1 MQWNWFFKFEYIF
14 SFFELFSD
22 DWNNWKITFED
33 RLKHDERFQ
42 FLRPVNGFITGEQA
56 RNFFTQSKLP
66 TPVLAKIWSL
76 ADLTADGQL
85 DRKEFSIAMYLIK
98 KCLEGNSLPMQLPP
112 TLLLEP
118 QRFIPPIPQ
127 FDPLAPVSTV
137 NQNNGNNTGSSAV
150 DSNDWSI
157 SSALRPKYKLQFNQ
171 NDRNKRG
178 YLTGVE
184 ARGIFLK
191 SNLPQSQLAAIWNLA
206 DVDKDGNLTCEE
218 FCIAAYLI
226 DQVLAGRKLPATL
239 PPSLMPPAAVSFL
252 FNFFPGAEVI
262 ISIFFPIIDKSASKI
277 REDRGLRK
285 LENYHHERIICSRN

>member
-1 MQWNWFFKFEYIF
+1 MQVLRYFAT
-14 SFFELFSD
+14 D
-22 DWNNWKITFED
+22 DWNNWKITYED

-42 FLRPVNGFITGEQA
+42 FLRPLNGFITGEQA

-85 DRKEFSIAMYLIK
+85 DKREFSIAMYLIR

-118 QRFIPPIPQ
+118 QRVIPPIPL
-127 FDPLAPVSTV
+127 DPLSHSSTLKS
-137 NQNNGNNTGSSAV
+137 NSGNGTATAV
-150 DSNDWSI
+150 GDSNDWSI
-157 SSALRPKYKLQFNQ
+157 SSVLRPKYKLQFNQ

-184 ARGIFLK
+184 ARGIFLN

-226 DQVLAGRKLPATL
+226 DQVLAGRRLPTTL
-239 PPSLMPPAAVSFL
+239 PSTLMPSSLVSHLLKLVF
-252 FNFFPGAEVI
+252 
-262 ISIFFPIIDKSASKI
+262 ID
-277 REDRGLRK
+277 L
-285 LENYHHERIICSRN
+285 